1 MPNPTPN
8 PKPDA
13 RVLLVRGA
21 ALLVYFG
28 RVTLTL
34 PLALTLVAL
43 TLALALAL
51 RTLTLTPTPTLTL
64 TRYAEPGRYTR
75 GWFAM
80 ANSAFAEAI
89 LTIAETRPHL
99 LFKAGR

>member
-1 MPNPTPN
+1 M
-8 PKPDA
+8 
-13 RVLLVRGA
+13 
-21 ALLVYFG
+21 VYFG

-34 PLALTLVAL
+34 PLALTLVALTLAL

-64 TRYAEPGRYTR
+64 TRYADPGRYTR